1 MTIAMK
7 IVWDRLEI
15 AYAIGKKPGVI
26 RKALGMMLDI
36 QTSSIVKMTW
46 LYETSAKDRKQWS
59 VNIRVLCVAD
69 DRERASAK
77 HERCGELAFF
87 YFWASLQCS
96 DKIGSFD
103 WDGATYYMA
112 QYSHCSIKHIKGL
125 VVVWEVRTAFLH
137 P

>member
-1 MTIAMK
+1 MIIAMK

-36 QTSSIVKMTW
+36 ETSSIVKLTW
-46 LYETSAKDRKQWS
+46 LSETYAQDRKQWG

-87 YFWASLQCS
+87 IFGQVCSVQTRLGVLTGMGLLITWHNTFIVVSSISKASLWF
-96 DKIGSFD
+96 G
-103 WDGATYYMA
+103 
-112 QYSHCSIKHIKGL
+112 
-125 VVVWEVRTAFLH
+125 R
-137 P
+137 

>member
-1 MTIAMK
+1 MIIAMK

-36 QTSSIVKMTW
+36 ETSSIVKLTW
-46 LYETSAKDRKQWS
+46 LSETYAQDRKQWS

-87 YFWASLQCS
+87 IFGQVCS
-96 DKIGSFD
+96 VQTRLGVLTGMGLLITWHNTFIVVS
-103 WDGATYYMA
+103 
-112 QYSHCSIKHIKGL
+112 SISKAPLWFG
-125 VVVWEVRTAFLH
+125 R
-137 P
+137 

>member
-1 MTIAMK
+1 MIIAMK

-36 QTSSIVKMTW
+36 QTSSIVKLTW
-46 LYETSAKDRKQWS
+46 LSETYAQDRKQWS

-87 YFWASLQCS
+87 IFGQVCSVQTRLGVLTGMGLLITWHNTLTVVSSISKASLWF
-96 DKIGSFD
+96 G
-103 WDGATYYMA
+103 
-112 QYSHCSIKHIKGL
+112 
-125 VVVWEVRTAFLH
+125 R
-137 P
+137 

>member
-1 MTIAMK
+1 MIIAMK

-36 QTSSIVKMTW
+36 ETSSIVKLTW
-46 LYETSAKDRKQWS
+46 LSETYAQDRKQWS

-77 HERCGELAFF
+77 NERCGELAFF
-87 YFWASLQCS
+87 IFGQVCSVQTRLGVLTGMGLLITWHNTFIVVSSISKASLWF
-96 DKIGSFD
+96 G
-103 WDGATYYMA
+103 
-112 QYSHCSIKHIKGL
+112 
-125 VVVWEVRTAFLH
+125 R
-137 P
+137 

>member
-1 MTIAMK
+1 MIIAMK

-36 QTSSIVKMTW
+36 ETSSIVKLTW
-46 LYETSAKDRKQWS
+46 LYETYAKDRKQWS

-87 YFWASLQCS
+87 IFGQVCSVQTRLGVLTGMGLLITWHNTLIVVSSISKASLWF
-96 DKIGSFD
+96 G
-103 WDGATYYMA
+103 
-112 QYSHCSIKHIKGL
+112 
-125 VVVWEVRTAFLH
+125 R
-137 P
+137 

>member
-1 MTIAMK
+1 MIIAMK

-36 QTSSIVKMTW
+36 ETSSIVKLTW
-46 LYETSAKDRKQWS
+46 LSETYAQDRKQWS

-87 YFWASLQCS
+87 IFGQVCSVQTRLGVLTGMGLLITWHNTLTVVSSISKASLWF
-96 DKIGSFD
+96 G
-103 WDGATYYMA
+103 
-112 QYSHCSIKHIKGL
+112 
-125 VVVWEVRTAFLH
+125 R
-137 P
+137 

>member
-1 MTIAMK
+1 MIIAMK

-36 QTSSIVKMTW
+36 ETSSIVKLTW
-46 LYETSAKDRKQWS
+46 LSETYTQDRKQWS

-87 YFWASLQCS
+87 IFGQVCSVQTRLGVLTGMGLLITWHNTLIVVSSISKASLWF
-96 DKIGSFD
+96 G
-103 WDGATYYMA
+103 
-112 QYSHCSIKHIKGL
+112 
-125 VVVWEVRTAFLH
+125 R
-137 P
+137 